1 MNKLLI
7 ILFTFSLAL
16 TSCSSDDNTNTPTRT
31 RGKLVI
37 ETTSLTTYVN
47 KPVYLTIKD
56 ERGEVLTDRSKII
69 NVNNSEEVTSYGRF
83 KPTHIGQYQ
92 LIAKA
97 TINGFAYKDSD
108 PIFIKVI
115 EPTKKVFSIDG
126 KYYPVSQA
134 TLSIKRVKSK
144 DNNGNEITRDKI
156 IILGPDYNCNEYV
169 LHIAG
174 GTPYLSSIT
183 ITFLV
188 YNESVKAT
196 NGQITDYGKRALP
209 NNVEATII
217 QQLIIKPAGGTATI
231 QDIISS
237 PTRELE
243 FYNLDKPKEGLDSQ
257 ILPKSYFEFKFSKL
271 GIDYIGDLTLS
282 EIIEK

>member
-7 ILFTFSLAL
+7 ILFTISLAF
-16 TSCSSDDNTNTPTRT
+16 TSCSSDDNTNIPTKT
-31 RGKLVI
+31 KGKLVI

-108 PIFIKVI
+108 PIFIKVL
-115 EPTKKVFSIDG
+115 EPTEKVFRIDG
-126 KYYPVSQA
+126 KYYPVSKA
-134 TLSIKRVKSK
+134 TLSIKRVKVK
-144 DNNGNEITRDKI
+144 DNNGNDITRDKI
-156 IILGPDYNCNEYV
+156 IVLGQDYNCNEYV
-169 LHIAG
+169 LDIVG
-174 GTPYLSSIT
+174 GTPYLSSVT

-209 NNVEATII
+209 NNVEATILK
-217 QQLIIKPAGGTATI
+217 QLIIKPAGGTTTI
-231 QDIISS
+231 QEVISS

-243 FYNLDKPKEGLDSQ
+243 FYSLTTPKEGLENQVLS
-257 ILPKSYFEFKFSKL
+257 KSYFGLETKRAS
-271 GIDYIGDLTLS
+271 IDYIGDLTFS
-282 EIIEK
+282 EIIE